1 MNEDDIMDKKKIAII
16 IVILAILLGVYQFV
30 YVPYQNEQANLHYN
44 EGLQNVSAIDNEISD
59 SFKDSFNVTTSNVS
73 GGIES
78 TIQSFKNMEEKSDQK
93 LEILNKTR
101 SFTNGNKTKEQY
113 IDYQIEST
121 QIQKDMASEIVK
133 DYEELNDAFKSA
145 DFNKIM
151 NISTQIQ
158 TTVNSTNEKMKS
170 IEDKLSTLL
179 NENPGFNQTL
189 QDLNISDKNYL
200 SNNIPNPFI

>member
-44 EGLQNVSAIDNEISD
+44 EGLKNVSAIDNEISD
-59 SFKDSFNVTTSNVS
+59 SFKNSFNVTTSNVS

-158 TTVNSTNEKMKS
+158 TTVNSTIEKMKS

-189 QDLNISDKNYL
+189 QDLNITDKNYL
-200 SNNIPNPFI
+200 SKNIPNPSI

>member
-1 MNEDDIMDKKKIAII
+1 LNEDDIMDKKKIAII